1 MKYATMI
8 FIKVL
13 SGLCQQQVV
22 NPEKKIAMIETWK
35 ASRDSKDISTMKKLL
50 DELYSIT
57 SNQVWRGDLNRAL
70 ESLL

>member
-22 NPEKKIAMIETWK
+22 NSEKKIAMIETWK
-35 ASRDSKDISTMKKLL
+35 ASRDSKDIITMKKLL